1 MGKSP
6 RPVSLSIVNCQLSI
20 INYLTVFR
28 GIVWI
33 CCLWCLWLPIANA
46 GVLSDR
52 AAQFPNWQEKP
63 PVGMARGD
71 LIYPQWM
78 AGTWDV
84 TSTLVEAVAP
94 LAPDIVTPGYEV
106 NRRYLDRSLQ
116 FRVRFQPQSPSQSG
130 FKSDSKSDVPIVA
143 DRAFNGESIAR
154 AYLDPDSEVSV
165 RVDPDDPNRQ
175 ITVIP
180 PNRQLV
186 SVVRGRNSERPNLD
200 RFVATEVAYQVFR
213 TRPQIYLNEVETTT
227 VYNRAS
233 PTRIEADQMTAIY
246 LSPKDPN
253 YFRANGRPVA
263 LYRYRLQL
271 DRPTDNAS

>member
-1 MGKSP
+1 M
-6 RPVSLSIVNCQLSI
+6 
-20 INYLTVFR
+20 FR

-33 CCLWCLWLPIANA
+33 VCFWWLWMPMAIA
-46 GVLSDR
+46 GELGDR
-52 AAQFPNWQEKP
+52 AAQFPNWQGKP
-63 PVGMARGD
+63 PVRMAKGD

-84 TSTLVEAVAP
+84 TSTLVETIAP

-116 FRVRFQPQSPSQSG
+116 FQVRFQPQSPSESG
-130 FKSDSKSDVPIVA
+130 LNSDGESDAPIVA

-154 AYLDPDSEVSV
+154 AYLGPDSEVSV
-165 RVDPDDPNRQ
+165 RVDPDNPNRQ
-175 ITVIP
+175 ITRIP
-180 PNRQLV
+180 PKRQLV
-186 SVVRGRNSERPNLD
+186 SVVRGRNSERLNPD

-227 VYNRAS
+227 VYYRTS
-233 PTRIEADQMTAIY
+233 PTRIESDQMTAIY

-271 DRPTDNAS
+271 DRSTDNVS